1 MTSPKTGTG
10 ALSRRAFLALG
21 AAGLAVR
28 PAFAADMRV
37 ACVEWTAAATLLS
50 LGVVPVAAGDVPDYP
65 TWVVE
70 PAMPRSV
77 IDLGSRFQPN
87 LELLVEIAPD
97 LVVVTEGYGVD
108 AGTFASLAP
117 VHTLKTIPADGESA
131 LVNAAA
137 EARRLAERIGRPE
150 AALRLEAETQA
161 AFDAAR
167 AGLAPLAGA
176 PVCVASLFEERSIRI
191 YASGLVDEVLD
202 RIGLANTWD
211 GETGGWGFSY
221 VGIERLATLP
231 ENTRLVLLD
240 PLPDP
245 VRLRLE
251 ASSLWA
257 NLPVVRGGRV
267 LQVPPVWPFGG
278 LDAAGRLA
286 RILSQSLGT
295 A

>member
-1 MTSPKTGTG
+1 MTTGKRAPG

-21 AAGLAVR
+21 TAGLALR

-50 LGVVPVAAGDVPDYP
+50 LGLAPVAAGDVPDYP

-87 LELLVEIAPD
+87 LELLVEVAPD

-108 AGTFASLAP
+108 AGTIAGLAP
-117 VHTLKTIPADGESA
+117 VHTLKIIPVEGESA
-131 LVNAAA
+131 LANAAA
-137 EARRLAERIGRPE
+137 QARRLAERIGRPD
-150 AALRLEAETQA
+150 AAGRLEADTEA
-161 AFDAAR
+161 AFEAAR
-167 AGLAPLAGA
+167 ASLAPLAGA

-191 YASGLVDEVLD
+191 YASGLVDEVLA
-202 RIGLANTWD
+202 RIGLTNAWI

-257 NLPVVRGGRV
+257 NLPLVREARV

>member
-1 MTSPKTGTG
+1 MALPTTGPG

-21 AAGLAVR
+21 AAGLVVR

-50 LGVVPVAAGDVPDYP
+50 LGLAPVAAGDVPDYP

-70 PAMPRSV
+70 PTMPRSV

-108 AGTFASLAP
+108 AGTFAGLAP
-117 VHTLKTIPADGESA
+117 VHTLKTIPVEGESA
-131 LVNAAA
+131 LANASA
-137 EARRLAERIGRPE
+137 EARRLAERIGRPDAAARLEADTE
-150 AALRLEAETQA
+150 AALA
-161 AFDAAR
+161 AAR
-167 AGLAPLAGA
+167 ARLAPLAGE

-191 YASGLVDEVLD
+191 YASGLVDEVLA
-202 RIGLANTWD
+202 RLGLANAWA

-231 ENTRLVLLD
+231 AGTRLVLLD

-257 NLPVVRGGRV
+257 NLPVVRGNRV
-267 LQVPPVWPFGG
+267 LRAPPVWPFGG
-278 LDAAGRLA
+278 LDAAQRLA
-286 RILSQSLGT
+286 RILSRSLV
-295 A
+295 AA